1 MMEKLTAKE
10 KKAIRE
16 LFDEFDKDNNDVLS
30 ASEVRKGLFNLGRNP
45 TEKDIKDIL
54 DELGI
59 KKGEIRFEEFEKC
72 MAKYFLAHV
81 DPAKELEMAFATF
94 DKDKSG
100 YIDIKELRYVLT
112 HLGEKIPR
120 KDVDKMF
127 KDMDKNKDGKLD
139 YKELAVLLT
148 SKKNSKC

>member
-1 MMEKLTAKE
+1 
-10 KKAIRE
+10 
-16 LFDEFDKDNNDVLS
+16 
-30 ASEVRKGLFNLGRNP
+30 
-45 TEKDIKDIL
+45 
-54 DELGI
+54 
-59 KKGEIRFEEFEKC
+59 

-139 YKELAVLLT
+139 YKGISL
-148 SKKNSKC
+148 NSSSWDLEVSSVIFYLPIQRVDKIVSIVWI